1 MADAKTTTTAKAPAA
16 SSKQKEASEEDLDAA
31 VIDAIDN
38 LREAMLEAGMDE
50 TTVDAKLMAVQPNQ
64 TNLVG
69 NFADLQRI
77 GAMLVTEEGGI
88 ADAVLAP
95 AEPASEEAEKS
106 AGAVE

>member
-1 MADAKTTTTAKAPAA
+1 MADAKTTTKTAVKTKAP
-16 SSKQKEASEEDLDAA
+16 EDPNAA
-31 VIDAIDN
+31 VNDAIAD
-38 LREAMLEAGMDE
+38 LREAMLDAGMDE

-64 TNLVG
+64 TNIVG

-88 ADAVLAP
+88 ADAVPAP
-95 AEPASEEAEKS
+95 AAPPTAAAEAS